1 MRPFSASL
9 LFVVFALLAAQG
21 CSQSAQPIAQSATSN
36 TVAAA
41 PEAAPKKKPQACA
54 LVTAQE
60 MSAILGSTVA
70 AEPNEG
76 SVDKTECIYKP
87 ADAPSPYVEFTV
99 EWGDGAAI
107 TAMGAM
113 GRMEQGLTNPYQGI
127 GDQAVAVGTG
137 LMIRTGDDLV
147 TIMFSGVDD
156 APAKAKKIFDTAK
169 AGM

>member
-1 MRPFSASL
+1 
-9 LFVVFALLAAQG
+9 
-21 CSQSAQPIAQSATSN
+21 
-36 TVAAA
+36 
-41 PEAAPKKKPQACA
+41 
-54 LVTAQE
+54 

-87 ADAPSPYVEFTV
+87 ADAPCPYVEFTV

-113 GRMEQGLTNPYQGI
+113 GRMEPGLTNPYQGI

-147 TIMFSGVDD
+147 TIIFSGVDD

-169 AGM
+169 IRM